1 MHVFSVLGG
10 RKIVLSLL
18 LLDHIRGG
26 TAGALEAEYLLML
39 KLLKMVVLEDHQG
52 SKSEMMLIML
62 TMIHMKT
69 HIYLRNVH
77 FTWKGRRMFM
87 HILGST
93 VRLVFFFFF
102 FPSSFPFPS

>member
-62 TMIHMKT
+62 TMKT

-102 FPSSFPFPS
+102 SPRLFLFLHR